1 MANRVNFENSQEIG
15 AFLKL
20 TNAYCL
26 ISAESSESFKNAVS
40 TNIDVPLIPMTIAG
54 TKIIGRMCAG
64 NKHGLLVPTSVTD
77 EEWAVLS
84 SSLPAGVKLQK
95 VDEKLSALGNVIS
108 CNDRT
113 ALIHPDI
120 DNETEEIIKDVLKV
134 ETYRTTIAGNPLV
147 GSYCVFTNHGG
158 LLHPMVGVAELDEL
172 STLVQVPFCSG
183 TVNRG
188 QDQIGSGMV
197 ASDSKAFCG
206 SDTTGAELQV
216 IDTIFKL
223 GQEKGKDFFASEDRD
238 EMVNQLF

>member
-1 MANRVNFENSQEIG
+1 MANRTNFENSQEIG

-20 TNAYCL
+20 TNSYCL
-26 ISAESSESFKNAVS
+26 LSAESSETFKNTVQQ
-40 TNIDVPLIPMTIAG
+40 NVDVPVIPMTIAG

-64 NKHGLLVPTSVTD
+64 NKYGLLVPTSVTD
-77 EEWAVLS
+77 QEWTVLKAN
-84 SSLPAGVKLQK
+84 LPADVKLQK

-120 DNETEEIIKDVLKV
+120 DNETEAVIKEVLQV

-188 QDQIGSGMV
+188 MD
-197 ASDSKAFCG
+197 
-206 SDTTGAELQV
+206 
-216 IDTIFKL
+216 
-223 GQEKGKDFFASEDRD
+223 
-238 EMVNQLF
+238 